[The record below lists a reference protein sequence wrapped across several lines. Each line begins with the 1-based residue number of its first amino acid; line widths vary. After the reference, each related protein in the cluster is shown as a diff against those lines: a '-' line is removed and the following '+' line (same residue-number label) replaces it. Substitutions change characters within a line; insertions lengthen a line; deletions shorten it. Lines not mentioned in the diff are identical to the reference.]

1 MCKRLPVC
9 LLTLALVLLGACA
22 NNTTFTSTWK
32 APDVAAVSPV
42 GKTVV
47 AVFVT
52 REEGSRRAA
61 EDMMAADLT
70 ARGARG
76 VPGYTILPSPP
87 DGQHIDVDKAR
98 AALKAFGA
106 DATVMM
112 RVVGRDQ
119 RVTYTPGYSVPTY
132 YGGFGPY
139 WGYGWGQVYEPGYLQ
154 TDTDVSVETEV
165 YSLKQDKLIWASTS
179 RTTNPNNLSEL
190 LKDVADATAQEMQRQ
205 GFLK

>member
-1 MCKRLPVC
+1 M
-9 LLTLALVLLGACA
+9 LALVLLSACA

-32 APDVAAVSPV
+32 APDVAAVSPL

-52 REEGSRRAA
+52 RDEGTRRAA

-98 AALKAFGA
+98 AQLKAFGA
-106 DATVMM
+106 DAALVM

-119 RVTYTPGYSVPTY
+119 RVTYTPGYSAPTY

-139 WGYGWGQVYEPGYLQ
+139 WGYGWSSVYQPGYLQ
-154 TDTDVSVETEV
+154 TDTDVSVETQV

-179 RTTNPNNLSEL
+179 RTTNPDNLSNL
-190 LKDVADATAQEMQRQ
+190 LKEVAGATTQEMQRQ
-205 GFLK
+205 GFLKSTG

>member
-1 MCKRLPVC
+1 MCKRLTVS

-32 APDVAAVSPV
+32 APDVAAVSPL
-42 GKTVV
+42 GKTIV

-98 AALKAFGA
+98 AQLKASGA
-106 DATVMM
+106 DAVVVM

-139 WGYGWGQVYEPGYLQ
+139 WGYGWGSVYEPGYLQ
-154 TDTDVSVETEV
+154 TDTDVSVETQV

-190 LKDVADATAQEMQRQ
+190 LRDVADATTREMQRQ